1 MKIISYTI
9 FGEEEFYRK
18 GLKANI
24 DIAKTLFTDWTVRVY
39 CCSKLPKDFIKSIDK
54 PNVEIIIK
62 KQEYNYHGLL
72 WRLLPMQENH
82 DVVIVRDVDTRL
94 FQRDK
99 NLVDDWLETPHKYH
113 ICRDNIGSNQPI
125 LAGLWGGK
133 KPDLPIQKTWDKWVK
148 NENPKGIFLWDQGYL
163 KKYIYPRL
171 LSDLVVYTE
180 HNIYEC
186 ERNIKR
192 IPGKREYFEGR
203 LISLGMYPIQDMSD
217 DDDNRSSDAAIE
229 KLGHSYNEGRR
240 KLLAS
245 NVEKETNQLNV
256 WYPRWRHQNIFICNF
271 LLLIDIFIKL
281 FRNDIYNIKPWLL
294 FAIKRRIPFLKKT
307 IKSNIEPFYK

>member
-1 MKIISYTI
+1 MKLISYTI

-24 DIAKTLFTDWTVRVY
+24 DIAKTLFPDWTVRVY
-39 CCSKLPKDFIKSIDK
+39 CCTKLPKDFIQSIDK

-62 KQEYNYHGLL
+62 EQKYNYHGLL
-72 WRLLPMQENH
+72 WRFLPMQENH

-113 ICRDNIGSNQPI
+113 ICRDNLGSNQPV

-133 KPDLPIQKTWDKWVK
+133 KPNLPVQKTWDKWVK
-148 NENPKGIFLWDQGYL
+148 NENAKGIFLWDQGYL
-163 KKYIYPRL
+163 KKYVYPRI

-180 HNIYEC
+180 HNIFEG
-186 ERNIKR
+186 EKNIRK
-192 IPGKREYFEGR
+192 IPGERGYFEGR
-203 LISLGMYPIQDMSD
+203 PISLGMYPIQDMSD
-217 DDDNRSSDAAIE
+217 EDDNRSSDAAIE

-240 KLLAS
+240 RLLAS
-245 NVEKETNQLNV
+245 NVEDETNILKVN
-256 WYPRWRHQNIFICNF
+256 YPRWRHKSVFISN
-271 LLLIDIFIKL
+271 LLLAVDILMKL
-281 FRNDIYNIKPWLL
+281 IRNDIYDIRPWLV
-294 FAIKRRIPFLKKT
+294 FAIMRRIPYFRKYIKKDV
-307 IKSNIEPFYK
+307 KPFYK